1 MSRTIQRV
9 ALLAGLLGFAI
20 AAQAANANSIPPGT
34 ILPVRLNSTLSSAK
48 NKPGQI
54 VTARVMQNV
63 PLPDGQK
70 IRAGATV
77 IGHITSV
84 TQASNGT
91 PATISLRFD
100 TLKTSRE
107 QIPITTNLR
116 AVASFVEVHETEVP
130 LMGADRGTPEDTY
143 TTEQVG
149 GDTVYRGGG
158 PVEGPSGTVG
168 RPVYDGVLDQVNANP
183 DGGCRGAVD
192 SNDAPQALWVFSS
205 DACGSYGLPDVQIVR
220 AGRTSPVGEI
230 TLESTSGEVKVDAGA
245 GLLLRVDSAEAPGAR
260 FATPFSLESANPG
273 LKPGRCVRFFAGLPF
288 DFAQGKKAHAST
300 LCASGAFHHRAF
312 PP

>member
-1 MSRTIQRV
+1 MGRTIGRV
-9 ALLAGLLGFAI
+9 ALLAGLMGFAI
-20 AAQAANANSIPPGT
+20 AARAANSSTVPPGT

-77 IGHITSV
+77 IGHIASV
-84 TQASNGT
+84 THASNGT
-91 PATISLRFD
+91 GATISLRFD

-107 QIPITTNLR
+107 QIPIVTNLR
-116 AVASFVEVHETEVP
+116 ALASFVEVEEAQIP
-130 LMGADRGTPEDTY
+130 LEGPDRGTPEDTY
-143 TTEQVG
+143 TTEQIG

-158 PVEGPSGTVG
+158 PVEGSSGPVG
-168 RPVYDGVLDQVNANP
+168 KPVYDGVLDRANANP
-183 DGGCRGAVD
+183 EGGCRGAVD

-205 DACGSYGLPDVQIVR
+205 DACGAYGQPGVQIVR
-220 AGRTSPVGEI
+220 AGRASPAGEI

-245 GLLLRVDSAEAPGAR
+245 GLLLRVDSIEAPGA
-260 FATPFSLESANPG
+260 
-273 LKPGRCVRFFAGLPF
+273 
-288 DFAQGKKAHAST
+288 
-300 LCASGAFHHRAF
+300 
-312 PP
+312 

>member
-20 AAQAANANSIPPGT
+20 AAHAASVNSIPPGT

-48 NKPGQI
+48 AQPGQI
-54 VTARVMQNV
+54 ITARVMQNV

-70 IRAGATV
+70 IRSGATV

-84 TQASNGT
+84 PPASNGT
-91 PATISLRFD
+91 SATISLRFD

-116 AVASFVEVHETEVP
+116 ALASFVEIEEAQIP
-130 LMGADRGTPEDTY
+130 LEGPDRGTPEDTY
-143 TTEQVG
+143 TTEQIG

-158 PVEGPSGTVG
+158 PVEGASGTVG
-168 RPVYDGVLDQVNANP
+168 KPVYDGVLDQVNANP

-192 SNDAPQALWVFSS
+192 SNDAPQALWFFSS
-205 DACGSYGLPDVQIVR
+205 DACGAYGLPDLQIVR
-220 AGRTSPVGEI
+220 AGRTSPAGEI
-230 TLESTSGEVKVDAGA
+230 TLESTSGQVKVDAGA
-245 GLLLRVDSAEAPGAR
+245 GLLLRVDSIEAPGA
-260 FATPFSLESANPG
+260 
-273 LKPGRCVRFFAGLPF
+273 
-288 DFAQGKKAHAST
+288 
-300 LCASGAFHHRAF
+300 
-312 PP
+312 